1 MPFPNILLSPAA
13 PPILHWV
20 LGVVPSCMPSQNPP
34 LYAEAYIFTAESF
47 HPWSPHQQLPSN
59 ALWQPHDAFP
69 PLLSHQ
75 PSCIV
80 AGLRYRSFHISE
92 PSLLPR
98 LSTPLPFAPFRSE
111 LFCSSHK
118 PFFSIPAMRDCY
130 SPHRSS
136 IIPASPATS
145 AWSSA
150 SAGTHAASPSTV
162 DL

>member
-34 LYAEAYIFTAESF
+34 LYAEAYIHSR
-47 HPWSPHQQLPSN
+47 
-59 ALWQPHDAFP
+59 
-69 PLLSHQ
+69 
-75 PSCIV
+75 IV
-80 AGLRYRSFHISE
+80 
-92 PSLLPR
+92 PSLVSPPAAIQCIAAAPRRVSSSVVPPALLHCSGSAVPFLPYIRTLPAASSLHSPSFRPFPLRAILLFPQALLLYPCNER
-98 LSTPLPFAPFRSE
+98 L
-111 LFCSSHK
+111 LFSS
-118 PFFSIPAMRDCY
+118 S
-130 SPHRSS
+130 
-136 IIPASPATS
+136 IPASPASS